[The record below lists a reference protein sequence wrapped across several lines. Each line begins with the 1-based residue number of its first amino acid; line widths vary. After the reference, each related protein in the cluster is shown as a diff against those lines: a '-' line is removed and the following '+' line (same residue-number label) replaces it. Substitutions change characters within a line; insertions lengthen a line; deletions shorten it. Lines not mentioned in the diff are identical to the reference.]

1 MRLDVYYKQW
11 LFCVGICNLCF
22 YNYVYI
28 INIFVK
34 LEDIVRVILENV
46 FMVVLYKM
54 FDLCVIYK
62 IFFGGVL

>member
-1 MRLDVYYKQW
+1 M
-11 LFCVGICNLCF
+11 F

-34 LEDIVRVILENV
+34 LEDIVMVILENV